1 MTPRN
6 RVWLAPFL
14 LLFAFF
20 LPTPALAQDAPPPPA
35 KTAAADQK
43 APAKKG
49 EEKKPAPPAPI
60 PEWAKP
66 LPEWSHTPI
75 AEGIRFVTTTGVTFA
90 INLVAALLI
99 FVVGRI
105 AAGLLT
111 RLVRRLMT
119 KAKLEETLISFV
131 CNLVYMLLLAFV
143 VVASLEKLGVNT
155 TSFAAIIA
163 AAGLAVGFALQGSL
177 SNFASGVMLIIFKPF
192 KVGDVI
198 EAGGT
203 KGKVIEIQIFS
214 TVMQTPD
221 NVRIVV
227 PNSAITGGNI
237 TNFSAMSTRRIDMS
251 FGCAYGDDL
260 KAVKA
265 YLEEVL
271 AGHEKVLADPAPA
284 VFVSGLGDSSVDF
297 AVRPWVNSADYWGVM
312 AELTEAIKLGFDEKG
327 FNFPYPTRDLNIT
340 SQVAPAA
347 S

>member
-1 MTPRN
+1 MTPRI
-6 RVWLAPFL
+6 RLWLAPLL
-14 LLFAFF
+14 LLFALG
-20 LPTPALAQDAPPPPA
+20 LPASVQAQDSPPPA
-35 KTAAADQK
+35 KTAAAEGAQK
-43 APAKKG
+43 DPKQA
-49 EEKKPAPPAPI
+49 EEKPAPPAPI

-66 LPEWSHTPI
+66 LPHWSHTPI

-90 INLVAALLI
+90 INLVASVLI
-99 FVVGRI
+99 FIIGRI
-105 AAGLLT
+105 IAGLLT
-111 RLVRRLMT
+111 RLVRRVMSR
-119 KAKLEETLISFV
+119 AKLEETLISFV

-143 VVASLEKLGVNT
+143 VVAALEKLGVNT

-163 AAGLAVGFALQGSL
+163 AAGLAIGFALQGSL

-192 KVGDVI
+192 KVGNVV

-214 TVMQTPD
+214 TVLQTPD

-237 TNFSAMSTRRIDMS
+237 TNFSAMPTRRIDLT
-251 FGCAYGDDL
+251 FGCSYDDDI

-271 AGHEKVLADPAPA
+271 ADHEQVLADPAPA

-297 AVRPWVNSADYWGVM
+297 AVRPWVKSADYWGVH
-312 AELTEAIKLGFDEKG
+312 AQLTETIKLGFDEKG